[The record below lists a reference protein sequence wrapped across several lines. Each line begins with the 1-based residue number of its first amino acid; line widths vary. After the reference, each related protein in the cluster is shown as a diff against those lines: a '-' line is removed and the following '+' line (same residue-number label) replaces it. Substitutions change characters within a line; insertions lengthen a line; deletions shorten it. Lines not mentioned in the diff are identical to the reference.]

1 MLILNVSTDTDNIF
15 NLLSAKISALA
26 IQYPLVVTT
35 ALLNFFLR
43 LCLDTG
49 HKRLYKIV
57 FTD

>member
-35 ALLNFFLR
+35 ALLNFFFYG
-43 LCLDTG
+43 CA
-49 HKRLYKIV
+49 
-57 FTD
+57 